1 MGNQTIKL
9 TDRNTLELT
18 NAKEVISFNSKEF
31 LIDTPFG
38 HLKVLGKDLSIGKMD
53 TEKKELTIKG
63 NIDSLSYLTSSLSTK
78 ENKESVFKKLFK

>member
-53 TEKKELTIKG
+53 TEKKELIIKG
-63 NIDSLSYLTSSLSTK
+63 NIDSINYLSTQP
-78 ENKESVFKKLFK
+78 NNTQKESVFKMLFK

>member
-53 TEKKELTIKG
+53 TEKKELTIKA
-63 NIDSLSYLTSSLSTK
+63 NIDSLSYLTSSLS
-78 ENKESVFKKLFK
+78 S

>member
-38 HLKVLGKDLSIGKMD
+38 HLKVLGKVLSFGKMD
-53 TEKKELTIKG
+53 TEKKE
-63 NIDSLSYLTSSLSTK
+63 
-78 ENKESVFKKLFK
+78 